1 MRADL
6 RDCEPLSARVEHV
19 GRERSVEPPCVAQGA
34 FCGECL
40 HFDVLDDRPL
50 DMNKWFGVCRR
61 QYDEEM
67 PGACSRSAALD
78 FVYSHGR
85 HGDDSPETDDCFE
98 EA

>member
-1 MRADL
+1 MRAYV
-6 RDCEPLSARVEHV
+6 RAYSPRAAMVGKV
-19 GRERSVEPPCVAQGA
+19 GRESPAEPTTEACGA
-34 FCGECL
+34 CCGDCL